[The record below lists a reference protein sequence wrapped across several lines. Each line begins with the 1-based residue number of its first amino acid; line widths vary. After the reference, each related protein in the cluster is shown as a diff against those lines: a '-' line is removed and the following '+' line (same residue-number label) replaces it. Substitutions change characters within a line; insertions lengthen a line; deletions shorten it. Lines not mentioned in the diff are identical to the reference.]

1 MAPGPLA
8 VNGAGAAPALDLAID
23 HRSPGG
29 FHLQLSAQVPLT
41 GVTALFGPS
50 GSGKSTVLDTI
61 AGLRRDL
68 RNASVVLDGEPWQNR
83 DQWQPPWQRAV
94 GYVTQRAQLF
104 PHLDVAGNLAYAERR
119 ARGTG
124 IGRADVVRWL
134 GVTDLLQRSPATL
147 SGGEQQRVA
156 IARALLCQPR
166 LLLLDEPLANLDRP
180 AASAILSALTGIRH
194 STDLPML
201 YVSHQVDEVHAI
213 ADRVL
218 IIEAGQLVA
227 EGRLVDLA
235 CRLDSRLTEDEQAAA
250 ILEVDTADDDLHPED
265 ADDYGLQC
273 VRADRQALWIAAGP
287 RPERLRIPARDVS
300 VCREPPRA
308 TSILNILEVTVDDL
322 RPVGAA
328 HCLLSLRLD
337 RQRLLARIT
346 RRSRD
351 ELDLNRGD
359 RLYAQVKSTALLT
372 GRHDP

>member
-8 VNGAGAAPALDLAID
+8 VNDAGAAPALDLAID
-23 HRSPGG
+23 HRSPDG
-29 FHLQLSAQVPLT
+29 FHLQLSTQVPLT

-68 RNASVVLDGEPWQNR
+68 RTASVILDGEAWQNG

-119 ARGTG
+119 ARATG

-134 GVTDLLQRSPATL
+134 GLTDLLERSPATL

-166 LLLLDEPLANLDRP
+166 LLLLDEPLANLDR
-180 AASAILSALTGIRH
+180 AAAGAILAALAGIRH
-194 STDLPML
+194 STKLPML
-201 YVSHQVDEVHAI
+201 YVSHQIEEVHAI

-235 CRLDSRLTEDEQAAA
+235 CRLDSRLTADEQAAA
-250 ILEVDTADDDLHPED
+250 ILEVEAADRDRYGDQ
-265 ADDYGLQC
+265 DDYGLQC
-273 VRADRQALWIAAGP
+273 VQADGQALWIAAGR

-300 VCREPPRA
+300 VCRERPRA
-308 TSILNILEVTVDDL
+308 TSILNILEVTIDDL
-322 RPVGAA
+322 RPIGAA
-328 HCLLSLRLD
+328 HYLLSLRLD

-351 ELDLNRGD
+351 ELDLNPGD

-372 GRHDP
+372 ERHDP